1 MTKIADRRPRGIRH
15 VFIRN
20 LELPAHIGVYRHEE
34 GKMQPVRINV
44 DLAVEDRID
53 LGDDLGKV
61 VDYGVIEAKIRAII
75 AQGHVRLVE
84 TLAERIAAACF
95 EDARV
100 QDCPGAGG
108 EAACPDRRRTRGRGN
123 RAHALIYKAH
133 GFRQGALSAPNASAH
148 ISRPCL
154 TRRASIAC

>member
-1 MTKIADRRPRGIRH
+1 MSKTLADAARGTRH

-44 DLAVEDRID
+44 DLAT
-53 LGDDLGKV
+53 DDSSDIRDMLENV
-61 VDYGVIEAKIRAII
+61 VDYAVIEARIRSII
-75 AQGHVRLVE
+75 AEGHVRLAE

-100 QDCPGAGG
+100 RTARVRVEKLHALSGA
-108 EAACPDRRRTRGRGN
+108 EAVGIEIERTR
-123 RAHALIYKAH
+123 
-133 GFRQGALSAPNASAH
+133 
-148 ISRPCL
+148 
-154 TRRASIAC
+154 